1 MYGEKS
7 MKESQLIIIIFVVIV
22 ICKLYQ
28 IIKERTDYKKTSYF
42 QITGNKYSEV
52 HNDKGK
58 AGEFLIY
65 RKLRDYEKTGTKF
78 LFNCYLNKDNGQ
90 TTEID
95 VIMIHNTGMFVL
107 ESKNYT
113 GWIFGSEKNTNWTQT
128 LPVGRGKP
136 AQKNSF
142 YNPVKQNQQHI
153 YHLRNMIGEDIPIYS
168 IIVFSDNCVLKD
180 VSVTSSMAYV
190 IQIYQ
195 LQETINAIIQ
205 YNQQYPQTYN
215 VNKIYDTLYPCTQ
228 VSEQIKQQHIESIN
242 NHNFQRK

>member
-1 MYGEKS
+1 
-7 MKESQLIIIIFVVIV
+7 
-22 ICKLYQ
+22 
-28 IIKERTDYKKTSYF
+28 
-42 QITGNKYSEV
+42 
-52 HNDKGK
+52 
-58 AGEFLIY
+58 
-65 RKLRDYEKTGTKF
+65 
-78 LFNCYLNKDNGQ
+78 
-90 TTEID
+90 
-95 VIMIHNTGMFVL
+95 MFVL
-107 ESKNYT
+107 ESKNYN

-195 LQETINAIIQ
+195 LRETINAIIQ

-215 VNKIYDTLYPCTQ
+215 VNKIYNTLYPCTQ
-228 VSEQIKQQHIESIN
+228 VSEQIKQHHIESIN
-242 NHNFQRK
+242 NYNFQRK